1 MQLSPCW
8 NMIFGV
14 TWICIPG
21 PWPLLLDSGINSL
34 LFPLAWEL
42 FFLCRQ
48 VQSVKTAPV
57 PVAPAS
63 LIRLQES
70 WGHAGHLDR
79 PAALT
84 QPRHSCRE
92 SVRMMGGIGC
102 TQVSRICWGWKE
114 RGRHS
119 LRTSWFYR
127 KCHLCESDI
136 AITPCPTQ
144 GLSGPASE
152 ASCSIVFADML
163 PECNP
168 TVQFTICAAFARIMC
183 YFKNNKTIYLH
194 LLFLP
199 LFAQQQV
206 IKKMEKIIQTKIFMS
221 K

>member
-8 NMIFGV
+8 NMVFGV

-42 FFLCRQ
+42 FFFVFFFLCRQ

-70 WGHAGHLDR
+70 WGHTGQLDR

-84 QPRHSCRE
+84 QPRHSYRE
-92 SVRMMGGIGC
+92 SVSLMGGIGC
-102 TQVSRICWGWKE
+102 TQVSRICWGWKG

-119 LRTSWFYR
+119 LRTSWFYH
-127 KCHLCESDI
+127 KCHLGESDI

-144 GLSGPASE
+144 GLS
-152 ASCSIVFADML
+152 VL
-163 PECNP
+163 PRKRPVPLSLLTCCLSVIPQCNSP
-168 TVQFTICAAFARIMC
+168 SV
-183 YFKNNKTIYLH
+183 LH
-194 LLFLP
+194 L
-199 LFAQQQV
+199 QG
-206 IKKMEKIIQTKIFMS
+206 
-221 K
+221 